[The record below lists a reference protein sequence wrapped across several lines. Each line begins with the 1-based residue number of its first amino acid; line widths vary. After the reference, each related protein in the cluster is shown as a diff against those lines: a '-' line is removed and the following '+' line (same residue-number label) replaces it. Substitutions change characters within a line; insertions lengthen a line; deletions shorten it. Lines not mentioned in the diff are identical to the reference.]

1 MAKFIGC
8 RSGALI
14 LSIILLKHMLKL
26 SRLYVN
32 RRKSMRKGKNLNLLF
47 NVKKLEW
54 LRFNLLKLIIYS
66 SQILFRHIVNM

>member
-26 SRLYVN
+26 SGLYVN
-32 RRKSMRKGKNLNLLF
+32 WRKSMRKGKNLNLLF
-47 NVKKLEW
+47 NVK
-54 LRFNLLKLIIYS
+54 N
-66 SQILFRHIVNM
+66 